1 MDEAR
6 RLTDKKLKQVET
18 KIGRVYKLHP
28 ALLVAQKKY
37 DEYIK
42 WVNKETRK
50 EYEAY
55 VNEKDVEKK
64 AEYKKVYADKIK
76 KLTLNST
83 KYKKIEK
90 EVVSALAKANQ
101 EALDIVNDELSEIY
115 AINYNQV
122 AVDCKKVGIKV
133 NGDKVQT

>member
-6 RLTDKKLKQVET
+6 RLTDKKLKQVEI

-55 VNEKDVEKK
+55 VNEKDVKKK
-64 AEYKKVYADKIK
+64 AEYKKVYADKVK
-76 KLTLNST
+76 KLTLNSA
-83 KYKKIEK
+83 KYKRIEK

-101 EALDIVNDELSEIY
+101 DALDIVNDELSEIY

-122 AVDCKKVGIKV
+122 AVDCRKVGIKV
-133 NGDKVQT
+133 NGDKIQT